1 MQLRPY
7 FFLLLFFGFAN
18 VQLGAQVNTPVY
30 PGLSG
35 QVLLDSLVAGYKPP
49 TLLPQAMARD
59 TLFGKI
65 DNHNDSLTCVYTGF
79 SIWLDPTEDPT
90 QAAYMNGGPNGINTE
105 HTWPKSMGA
114 TGLAEGDMH
123 HLYPTRIDV
132 NADRGSFPFAD
143 IPDAVTDRWYYLDQQ
158 MSAVP
163 QTNIDQYSEWVAGLF
178 EPREDHKGNVARS
191 MMYFY
196 TMYRDQAD
204 QADPNFFELQRPTLC
219 AWHFQDPVDAT
230 EWNRTWAIAPY
241 QSGKPNPFVLDCTLP
256 QRSYCADLGLSC
268 SVPTAEKNKLLSSLR
283 NFPNPVTGQTTF
295 SWQQPA
301 PGRATLTL
309 VDALGRVVALVCDK
323 KFTEGKQEISWQRP
337 QALPAGALFYYLK
350 VESTEGF
357 FFSFGK
363 MLLLPR

>member
-1 MQLRPY
+1 MQTKKHLLI
-7 FFLLLFFGFAN
+7 LLLGCAN
-18 VQLGAQVNTPVY
+18 LVVSAQFHQPVY

-35 QVLLDSLVAGYKPP
+35 QELVDSLVAGYKAP

-79 SIWLDPTEDPT
+79 TIWLDPAEDPT
-90 QAAYMNGGPNGINTE
+90 QAAYMNGGPDGLNTE

-143 IPDAVTDRWYYLDQQ
+143 IPDAVTERWYYLDQE
-158 MSAVP
+158 MNSIPSA
-163 QTNIDQYSEWVAGLF
+163 NIDAYSEWVAGRF

-204 QADPNFFELQRPTLC
+204 QADPTFFEVQRQTLC
-219 AWHFQDPVDAT
+219 AWHFQDPVDAK

-256 QRSYCADLGLSC
+256 ERTYCSDFGQTCTVAS
-268 SVPTAEKNKLLSSLR
+268 TEKERLLTSLR
-283 NFPNPVTGQTTF
+283 NFPNPVGEETTF
-295 SWQQPA
+295 TWQQPA
-301 PGRATLTL
+301 AGQVQLTL
-309 VDALGRVVALVCDK
+309 VDALGRTVTYVCDE
-323 KFTEGKQEISWQRP
+323 KFSEGSHELKWQRP
-337 QALPAGALFYYLK
+337 AGLPAGPFFYQLRL
-350 VESTEGF
+350 ETPEGV